1 MLRRKQISFDLDTNV
16 LKQIHGEK
24 NYIKA
29 YSDIR
34 SFMESSGFEHIEGS
48 VYASKSILDDSEVLE
63 IIDDLKE
70 KYEYLDKSVKELHQT
85 DIGET
90 HSLGYCFDYD
100 GTPGKFAQ
108 KYQEKSSDATQNSKA
123 NTTANASA
131 SQTADYRKQITF
143 DLDTGVLKQ
152 IHGEKN
158 YTKAYSDIR
167 SFMESSGFE
176 HIEGSA
182 YASKS
187 VMSNFDVLKVIDK
200 LKEKHKYLDK
210 SVREIHQ
217 TDIDNIHSIN
227 GQFDYDGTPGK
238 FAQMYQENGK
248 TDDTRNR
255 ASENKSTKLPDM
267 NSRFAK
273 AANLTMNITDNGQS
287 DFSRQWV

>member
-1 MLRRKQISFDLDTNV
+1 MLR
-16 LKQIHGEK
+16 
-24 NYIKA
+24 
-29 YSDIR
+29 
-34 SFMESSGFEHIEGS
+34 
-48 VYASKSILDDSEVLE
+48 
-63 IIDDLKE
+63 
-70 KYEYLDKSVKELHQT
+70 
-85 DIGET
+85 
-90 HSLGYCFDYD
+90 
-100 GTPGKFAQ
+100 
-108 KYQEKSSDATQNSKA
+108 
-123 NTTANASA
+123 
-131 SQTADYRKQITF
+131 RKQITF
-143 DLDTGVLKQ
+143 DLDTNVLKQ

-167 SFMESSGFE
+167 GFMESSGFE

-187 VMSNFDVLKVIDK
+187 VMSNQEMMDLIED
-200 LKEKHKYLDK
+200 LKEKHEYLGK

-217 TDIDNIHSIN
+217 TDIDNTHSMSE
-227 GQFDYDGTPGK
+227 QFDYDGTPGK